1 MTARVPPQGG
11 GAGLTTRVLLADDE
25 HLVRGAI
32 AALLDL
38 EAGIEVIAQVGRG
51 DEVLAAVVEHR
62 PDVAVLDI
70 EMPGMDGL
78 SAAEQISSLCK
89 IVILTSLG
97 RPGYLR
103 RAMAA
108 GVSGFLGKDA
118 SAEELA
124 MAIRKVQ
131 SGGRYLDAELA
142 AAAMAAGDSPLTG
155 RERDALRLAG
165 DGATIARI
173 AAELHLT
180 EGTVRNYLS
189 SAMTKLNAQN
199 RLEAIRTAQRMGWL

>member
-1 MTARVPPQGG
+1 MTI
-11 GAGLTTRVLLADDE
+11 RVLLADDE

-38 EAGIEVIAQVGRG
+38 EEGIQVIAQVGRG
-51 DEVLAAVVEHR
+51 DEVVAAVSEHR

-78 SAAEQISSLCK
+78 SAAEQISAQCK

-108 GVSGFLGKDA
+108 GVGGFLGKDA

-131 SGGRYLDAELA
+131 GGGRYLDAELA
-142 AAAMAAGDSPLTG
+142 AAAMAAGDSPLTD

-165 DGATIARI
+165 DGATISKI
-173 AAELHLT
+173 AGELHLT

>member
-1 MTARVPPQGG
+1 MI
-11 GAGLTTRVLLADDE
+11 RVLLADDE
-25 HLVRGAI
+25 HLIRGAI

-38 EAGIEVIAQVGRG
+38 EDGIKVVAQVGRG
-51 DEVLAAVVEHR
+51 DEVVAAVAEHT

-78 SAAEQISSLCK
+78 TAAERISGQAK

-124 MAIRKVQ
+124 MAIRKVHG
-131 SGGRYLDAELA
+131 GGRYLDADLA
-142 AAAMAAGDSPLTG
+142 AAAMTAGDSPLTD
-155 RERDALRLAG
+155 RETDALRMAG
-165 DGATIARI
+165 DGAAIAKI

>member
-1 MTARVPPQGG
+1 MTA
-11 GAGLTTRVLLADDE
+11 TRVLLADDE
-25 HLVRGAI
+25 HLIRGAI

-38 EAGIEVIAQVGRG
+38 EDGIEVVAQVGRG
-51 DEVLAAVVEHR
+51 DEVLAAVEKHR

-78 SAAEQISSLCK
+78 SAAEQISSQCK

-142 AAAMAAGDSPLTG
+142 AAAMAAGDSPLTD
-155 RERDALRLAG
+155 RERDALRLAA
-165 DGATIARI
+165 DGHTIAKI
-173 AAELHLT
+173 AGELHLT

>member
-1 MTARVPPQGG
+1 MTI
-11 GAGLTTRVLLADDE
+11 RVLLADDE

-38 EAGIEVIAQVGRG
+38 EEGIQVIAQVGRG
-51 DEVLAAVVEHR
+51 DEVVAAVSEHR

-78 SAAEQISSLCK
+78 SAAEQISAQCK

-108 GVSGFLGKDA
+108 GVGGFLGKDA

-131 SGGRYLDAELA
+131 GGGRYLDAELA
-142 AAAMAAGDSPLTG
+142 AAAMAAGDSPLTD

-165 DGATIARI
+165 DGATISRI
-173 AAELHLT
+173 AGELHLT

>member
-1 MTARVPPQGG
+1 M
-11 GAGLTTRVLLADDE
+11 TTRVLLADDE
-25 HLVRGAI
+25 HLIRGAI

-38 EAGIEVIAQVGRG
+38 EDGIEVVAQVGRG
-51 DEVLAAVVEHR
+51 DEVLAAVAEHR

-124 MAIRKVQ
+124 MAIRKVRT
-131 SGGRYLDAELA
+131 GGRYLDAELA
-142 AAAMAAGDSPLTG
+142 AAAMAAGDSPLTE
-155 RERDALRLAG
+155 RERDALRLAS

>member
-1 MTARVPPQGG
+1 M
-11 GAGLTTRVLLADDE
+11 TTRVLLADDE
-25 HLVRGAI
+25 HLIRGAI

-38 EAGIEVIAQVGRG
+38 EDGIEVVAQVGRG
-51 DEVLAAVVEHR
+51 DEVLAAVAEHR

-124 MAIRKVQ
+124 MAIHKVQ

-142 AAAMAAGDSPLTG
+142 AAAMAAGDSPLTD

-165 DGATIARI
+165 DGHTISRI

>member
-1 MTARVPPQGG
+1 MTTHVPAPGG
-11 GAGLTTRVLLADDE
+11 TTRVLLADDE

-38 EAGIEVIAQVGRG
+38 EAGIEVVAQVGRG

>member
-1 MTARVPPQGG
+1 M
-11 GAGLTTRVLLADDE
+11 TTRVLLADDE
-25 HLVRGAI
+25 HLVRGAL

-78 SAAEQISSLCK
+78 SAAEQISSMCK

-142 AAAMAAGDSPLTG
+142 AAAMAAGDSPLTD
-155 RERDALRLAG
+155 RERDALQLAA
-165 DGATIARI
+165 DGATIIRI

-199 RLEAIRTAQRMGWL
+199 RLEAIRTAQRMGWLSASRP

>member
-1 MTARVPPQGG
+1 M
-11 GAGLTTRVLLADDE
+11 TTRVLLADDE
-25 HLVRGAI
+25 HLIRGAI

-38 EAGIEVIAQVGRG
+38 EEGIEVVAQVGRG
-51 DEVLAAVVEHR
+51 DEVVAAVAEHR

-78 SAAEQISSLCK
+78 SAAEQISSHCK
-89 IVILTSLG
+89 IIILTSLG

-108 GVSGFLGKDA
+108 GVGGFLGKDA

-131 SGGRYLDAELA
+131 AGGRYLDAELA
-142 AAAMAAGDSPLTG
+142 AAAMAAGDSPLTE

-165 DGATIARI
+165 DGATISRI

-189 SAMTKLNAQN
+189 SAMAKLNAQN

>member
-1 MTARVPPQGG
+1 MTTHVPAP
-11 GAGLTTRVLLADDE
+11 AGTTRVLLADDE

>member
-1 MTARVPPQGG
+1 M
-11 GAGLTTRVLLADDE
+11 TTRVLLADDE
-25 HLVRGAI
+25 HLIRGAI

-38 EAGIEVIAQVGRG
+38 EEGIEVVAQVGRG
-51 DEVLAAVVEHR
+51 DEILAAVAEHR

-124 MAIRKVQ
+124 RAIHKVQ

-142 AAAMAAGDSPLTG
+142 AAAMAAGDSPLTD

-165 DGATIARI
+165 DGHTISRI

-189 SAMTKLNAQN
+189 SAMTKLNAKN

>member
-1 MTARVPPQGG
+1 M
-11 GAGLTTRVLLADDE
+11 TTRVLLADDE
-25 HLVRGAI
+25 HLIRGAI

-38 EAGIEVIAQVGRG
+38 EDGIEVVAQVGRG
-51 DEVLAAVVEHR
+51 DEILAAVAEHR

-78 SAAEQISSLCK
+78 SAAEQISSQCK

-124 MAIRKVQ
+124 MAIHKVQ

-142 AAAMAAGDSPLTG
+142 AAAMAAGDSPLTD

-165 DGATIARI
+165 DGHTIARI
-173 AAELHLT
+173 AADLHLT